1 VRALRGP
8 EALLLFAALIGVG
21 ASAVVVVSSAS
32 GDAAAGRRAEAR
44 RLTGGLGLGSTL
56 DLSECP
62 HGFDPRLDDA
72 CARRLAPIPGDG
84 VTCPHH
90 RGVLPPP

>member
-1 VRALRGP
+1 VRSLRGP
-8 EALLLFAALIGVG
+8 ETLLAVAALLAAG
-21 ASAVVVVSSAS
+21 ACAVAVVSNRAD
-32 GDAAAGRRAEAR
+32 GAAVGRRSEVQ
-44 RLTGGLGLGSTL
+44 RLTGGLGLGATL

-72 CARRLAPIPGDG
+72 CARRLGPLPGDL

-90 RGVLPPP
+90 RGVLPAP